1 MITEDQQF
9 HNDSSSQPD
18 IDEGVGA
25 AGVLPNLTF
34 PAVPS
39 HNISTYRT
47 YNASGFFDKPIVDK
61 SINGPSKI
69 LTRKWRDHDM
79 NLHRRK
85 LAEIKATTKNLP
97 NTS

>member
-9 HNDSSSQPD
+9 HNDSSSQPEVED
-18 IDEGVGA
+18 VGPS
-25 AGVLPNLTF
+25 GILPNLTF

-47 YNASGFFDKPIVDK
+47 HNVSGFFDKPIVDK

-79 NLHRRK
+79 NLHRKK
-85 LAEIKATTKNLP
+85 LAEMKAITKNHP
-97 NTS
+97 NT